1 MIDRELLEQVRR
13 IQVLSKRLVTDVM
26 SGGYGSV
33 FRGSGIEFDEVREY
47 VDGDDPRAVD
57 WNVTARMGRPYV
69 KKFVEERELTVIFL
83 LDVSAS
89 MRGGF
94 AVRSMREAA
103 ALLCACLAFSA
114 VRNNDKAGLVAF
126 SDRVERYVPAKKGV
140 AHVLR
145 ILREC
150 LGHVPQGRDTDLAV
164 ALDFVSRVLRRRSIV
179 FLVSDFLAP
188 LPHEALR
195 LCSRRHDLIAA
206 RLLPAEL
213 RPPSN
218 GLMRWRDPETGRAG
232 RIDWNDAKKR
242 AAFEERSAVL
252 ERSIAAAL
260 RRARVDLMTV
270 DLRDLES
277 AALTPQAQREQQN
290 RRLAA
295 SIVRF
300 FRMRE
305 LRGAH
310 G

>member
-1 MIDRELLEQVRR
+1 VIDRELLEQVRR

-69 KKFVEERELTVIFL
+69 KKFVEERELTVVFL
-83 LDVSAS
+83 VDLSAS

-103 ALLCACLAFSA
+103 ALLCACLALSA

-145 ILREC
+145 IVREC
-150 LGHVPQGRDTDLAV
+150 LGLAPEGRGTDLAA
-164 ALDFVSRVLRRRSIV
+164 ALDFVSRVMRRRSIV

-188 LPHEALR
+188 LPHDALR

-213 RPPSN
+213 RPRAS
-218 GLMRWRDPETGRAG
+218 GLMRWRDPETDRSGRL
-232 RIDWNDAKKR
+232 DWSDARAR
-242 AAFEERSAVL
+242 AAFERRSVEL
-252 ERSIAAAL
+252 ERATTDAL

-270 DLRDLES
+270 DLRELET
-277 AALTPQAQREQQN
+277 AATAEVQREQQN
-290 RRLAA
+290 RRLAG

>member
-94 AVRSMREAA
+94 AVRSLREAA

-114 VRNNDKAGLVAF
+114 VRNNDKAGLVVF
-126 SDRVERYVPAKKGV
+126 SDRIERYVPAKKGV

-145 ILREC
+145 ILRDC
-150 LGHVPQGRDTDLAV
+150 LGHVPQGRASDLAV
-164 ALDFVSRVLRRRSIV
+164 PLDFVSRVLRRRSIV
-179 FLVSDFLAP
+179 FLVSDFLAS

-213 RPPSN
+213 APRAR
-218 GLMRWRDPETGRAG
+218 GAMRWHDPETGRTG
-232 RIDWNDAKKR
+232 RIDWNDEKR
-242 AAFEERSAVL
+242 AAFEARATAL
-252 ERSIAAAL
+252 ERSIADAL
-260 RRARVDLMTV
+260 RRARVDLMSV

-277 AALTPQAQREQQN
+277 AAVTPQAQREQQN